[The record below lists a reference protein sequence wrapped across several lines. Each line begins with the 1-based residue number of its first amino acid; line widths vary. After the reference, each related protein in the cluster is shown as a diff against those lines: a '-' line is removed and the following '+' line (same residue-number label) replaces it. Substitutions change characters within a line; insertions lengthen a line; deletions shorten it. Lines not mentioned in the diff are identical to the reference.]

1 MRRLLAGCALWLVAV
16 GGAAGAETPPSG
28 RVLVATVGPTI
39 FYLDE
44 LTVRGVPDDVLASG
58 AIRVPEL
65 EIQSLR
71 RLIRDAVID
80 QEIAARG
87 ITIRDDL
94 VTRRARAMQAR
105 RWQLLGPT
113 DEERERA
120 LEQGR
125 ALAGAILEALR
136 LWGEDPENG
145 DAFAARVLEPLGVSK
160 AQWKWLTSQSNNAAF
175 LARLEEGA
183 RWTAQDRQGH
193 LRVPPEDLPVARR
206 LLAQEE
212 LKRAVTAGVAV
223 SRAELKRLLDL
234 VQRTEWIE
242 LVVASGPRGR
252 LERLRARLGTDAA
265 AAIEEATL
273 QGLRPPSR
281 DRLTASRLWPAGAD
295 TEPDLHACLL
305 AIHAKATSAGTV
317 SDVFEAAGSDGRR
330 TWLLYVAERQTRQSP
345 GAPREAIAERARA
358 ALGRVKRDQRFEL
371 WLWQRM
377 RERTTIHVPRFN
389 EALELREG
397 S

>member
-1 MRRLLAGCALWLVAV
+1 MKPLLAGGMLWLVAV
-16 GGAAGAETPPSG
+16 GGVAGAETPPSG

-44 LTVRGVPDDVLASG
+44 LTLRGVPGDLLAAHG
-58 AIRVPEL
+58 IQVPGL
-65 EIQSLR
+65 DIQFLR
-71 RLIRDAVID
+71 DRIRDAVID

-94 VTRRARAMQAR
+94 VARRARTMQAR
-105 RWQLLGPT
+105 RWQMLGPT
-113 DEERERA
+113 DEARERA
-120 LEQGR
+120 LEPDR

-175 LARLEEGA
+175 LARLEEG
-183 RWTAQDRQGH
+183 RTLDRRGY

-206 LLAQEE
+206 LLALDE

-242 LVVASGPRGR
+242 LVVATGPRER
-252 LERLRARLGTDAA
+252 LERLRARLGTDAT

-281 DRLTASRLWPAGAD
+281 DRLTASLLWPAGAD
-295 TEPDLHACLL
+295 TEPHLHACLL

-317 SDVFEAAGSDGRR
+317 SDVFEAVGPDGRR
-330 TWLLYVAERQTRQSP
+330 TWLLYVAGRQTSQSP
-345 GAPREAIAERARA
+345 GAPREAIAERART

-389 EALELREG
+389 EALEPREG